1 MQAIDNLDEGVLHAD
16 LLPQLVAIVPE
27 KPELTQVKESID
39 AYGGYEEVRG
49 RLGAAETFY
58 MELHRVQRVNAKVKV
73 LQFKQEFVGDLA
85 DIKVHKSPFN
95 TCCCIS
101 VLSHCTGVSG
111 LYIRYPCL
119 LNTAGCTG
127 QG

>member
-27 KPELTQVKESID
+27 KPELQQVKESID
-39 AYGGYEEVRG
+39 ACGGYEEVRA

-58 MELHRVQRVNAKVKV
+58 MELHRVQRVHAKVKV

-85 DIKVHKSPFN
+85 DIEVP
-95 TCCCIS
+95 
-101 VLSHCTGVSG
+101 LSMRFAAYQCQHSAQVAVTFP
-111 LYIRYPCL
+111 YR
-119 LNTAGCTG
+119 AHAW
-127 QG
+127 